1 MSRIIQDSKLTKKSV
16 YESALKQIQDG
27 NELPLY
33 YSVIEFGF
41 FDNYGLKLPPSHTRK
56 YWDKTEVQKTNH
68 HIGNLLREI
77 FNIENLYFFI
87 ERHRPRLDQY
97 GEEISKGRF
106 HVNIISSE
114 IKSHTVNKETMN
126 RKVRR
131 LSYENNQYGIAIKDM
146 NFNSE
151 DDYKKEL
158 FNTCVRK
165 ANWVNI
171 FRPSIHTQLLRESD
185 DLKYTLNYC
194 LKDYFE
200 DKACFTEVID
210 FDNSDF
216 TKH

>member
-1 MSRIIQDSKLTKKSV
+1 MSKILNDSRLI
-16 YESALKQIQDG
+16 KQSIVNQIEDG
-27 NELPLY
+27 INYPLL

-41 FDNYGLKLPPSHTRK
+41 RDNYGIPLPPSQIRK
-56 YWDKTEVQKTNH
+56 YWDKEEVHKTIK
-68 HIGNLLREI
+68 HIRNLLKEI

-87 ERHRPRLDQY
+87 ERHKSKLDQY
-97 GEEISKGRF
+97 GNEISKGRF

-151 DDYKKEL
+151 EDYKKEL

-200 DKACFTEVID
+200 NKSCFTEVID